1 MKECE
6 DCEYTEI
13 VDWEQDKK
21 TGKAEPIY
29 WCERYEKECND
40 IKECEYLLK
49 EIDNE

>member
-21 TGKAEPIY
+21 TGKAKAIL
-29 WCERYEKECND
+29 WCERYEKECD
-40 IKECEYLLK
+40 YIKECKYLGK
-49 EIDNE
+49 ENKQ